1 MATTKINTL
10 KQLRKAP
17 NNGVVL
23 ATEGDKVK
31 WKPISDI
38 TDSAKATAR
47 TIANEVVDAKKA
59 EIIAQVNTA
68 RYVGPVADTGTVDV
82 STVDENDLVLVGTKA
97 PYAIYA
103 KINGSL
109 VELGQ
114 TEVDLSDYV
123 TTTAL
128 DQRIFTAKTEIDNDV
143 ENLVRLD
150 NEMLESRIKEDIN
163 HSVDEKLLEKENS
176 ILSKIKRYTIGEKV
190 ETIDISNGNRNIAKN
205 FTIPG
210 LDNSRYENQTVF
222 DLYLNG
228 VLLEKGVD
236 YTLATSVGDS
246 GVSIVLTEAGE
257 AGDKLTVVRRAVV
270 EYDI

>member
-1 MATTKINTL
+1 MAITKINTL

-23 ATEGDKVK
+23 ATEGDQIK

-47 TIANEVVDAKKA
+47 AIANEVVDAKKA

-68 RYVGPVADTGTVDV
+68 RYVGPVADIGSVDV

-114 TEVDLSDYV
+114 TEVDLSNYV

-128 DQRIFTAKTEIDNDV
+128 DERIFIVKNEVMNDV
-143 ENLVRLD
+143 DNLIQRGEV
-150 NEMLESRIKEDIN
+150 ELEDRIKSDIN
-163 HSVDEKLLEKENS
+163 NSVMYNLIEQKRDL
-176 ILSKIKRYTIGEKV
+176 LSKIKRYTIGEKV
-190 ETIDISNGNRNIAKN
+190 VTIDISNGSKNIVQN

-210 LDNSRYENQTVF
+210 LDNSQYESSTVF

-236 YTLATSVGDS
+236 YTLTTSVGNS
-246 GVSIVLTEAGE
+246 SVSITLTEAGE
-257 AGDKLTVVRRAVV
+257 AGDKLTVIRRAVV
-270 EYDI
+270 EYSI